1 MARSPHPSDGG
12 TSVTAPLL
20 EVRHLGV
27 AFHTE
32 RGTVQAVDDVS
43 FEVGEGEVLGIVGES
58 GSGKSV
64 TMLAIMNMVANRH
77 TQVTGQVLYRGQDLG
92 TLSAPEMRAVRGAE
106 IALIFQDPVRALTPV
121 YRVGW
126 QIAEQ
131 IMAHE
136 KVSRSEARDRALT
149 LMRAVGIPAAEV
161 RIDHYP
167 HQFSGGML
175 QRVTIAMAL
184 SCRPSLLIADEP
196 TTALDVTIQAAVLGL
211 IGRLRRELGLSVVLI
226 THDMGVIA
234 EVADRVLV
242 MYAGRVIEDA
252 PTRQVFSAPQHPYT
266 WGLLGAM
273 PRLDRPRSI
282 RMQPIPGIP
291 PSLIDLPAGCAF
303 QPRCSYRFA
312 KCSERPEL
320 LDRLGD
326 GHRDACHLDSAEK
339 RALASRPGVAI
350 HG

>member
-1 MARSPHPSDGG
+1 
-12 TSVTAPLL
+12 VTAPLL
-20 EVRHLGV
+20 EVTELGV

-32 RGTVQAVDDVS
+32 RGIVQAVDDVS
-43 FEVGEGEVLGIVGES
+43 FQVGEGEVLGIVGES

-64 TMLAIMNMVANRH
+64 TMLAIMNMVGGRH
-77 TQVTGQVLYRGQDLG
+77 TRVSGHVLYRGDDLG
-92 TLSAPEMRAVRGAE
+92 ALSPAEMRALRGAE
-106 IALIFQDPVRALTPV
+106 IAMIFQDPVRSLTPV

-136 KVSRSEARDRALT
+136 KVSRTDARDRTLAL
-149 LMRAVGIPAAEV
+149 MKAVGISAPEL

-184 SCRPSLLIADEP
+184 SCRPRLLIADEP

-211 IGRLRRELGLSVVLI
+211 LMRLRRELGLSVVLI

-242 MYAGRVIEDA
+242 MYAGRVVEDA
-252 PTRQVFSAPQHPYT
+252 PTRQVFTDPQHPYT

-282 RMQPIPGIP
+282 RMQPIPGVP
-291 PSLIDLPAGCAF
+291 PSLIDLPVGCSF
-303 QPRCSYRFA
+303 RPRCSHRFG
-312 KCSERPEL
+312 KCMERPAL
-320 LDRLGD
+320 VDRLGD
-326 GHRDACHLDSAEK
+326 GHRDACHLDTAEK
-339 RALASRPGVAI
+339 RSAAARPEVAI
-350 HG
+350 HE